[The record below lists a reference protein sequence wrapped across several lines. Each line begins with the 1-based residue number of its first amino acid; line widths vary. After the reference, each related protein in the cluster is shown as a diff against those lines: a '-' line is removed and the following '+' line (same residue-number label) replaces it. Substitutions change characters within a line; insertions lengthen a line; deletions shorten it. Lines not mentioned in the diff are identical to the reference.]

1 MGVIVQFQLYLKRRG
16 KWRQVLDVAASL
28 GIPYVVEVGPL
39 DTSRSPITT
48 ALELG
53 DVSPEALVLPR
64 DAVDKFEWYIM
75 LADAL
80 DVKRLVVAPPPT
92 VEGVAE
98 LYDVAVEYGVE
109 VNWIYGEGPLARIR
123 DVDAVAKA
131 IRPTAARLVY
141 DPVKAKGLKE
151 IYTTIIALSGYIREI
166 YLSNRRGERAPA
178 TPIRPRGHN
187 QLRRGSPNA
196 PPHTVGGQSHRE
208 DSPPV
213 RWRAR
218 PTAENRQRGNKHGE
232 ERGSLPQGAEE
243 SGTDLRRTDGVVA
256 QSI

>member
-1 MGVIVQFQLYLKRRG
+1 M
-16 KWRQVLDVAASL
+16 LDVAASL
-28 GIPYVVEVGPL
+28 GVPYVVEVGPL

-53 DVSPEALVLPR
+53 DASPEALVLPR
-64 DAVDKFEWYIM
+64 DALDNFEWYIM

-80 DVKRLVVAPPPT
+80 DVKRLVVPPPPT

-98 LYDVAVEYGVE
+98 LYDMAVEYGVE
-109 VNWIYGEGPLARIR
+109 VSWIYGEGPLARVR

-166 YLSNRRGERAPA
+166 YLSNRRGERGTRLPPFDPVGVINYAEVLQMLHLIQWEGRATVRTAPQFA
-178 TPIRPRGHN
+178 GELDL
-187 QLRRGSPNA
+187 QLKIANE
-196 PPHTVGGQSHRE
+196 VIN
-208 DSPPV
+208 
-213 RWRAR
+213 
-218 PTAENRQRGNKHGE
+218 TAK
-232 ERGSLPQGAEE
+232 SA
-243 SGTDLRRTDGVVA
+243 GVSRKVQKRVA
-256 QSI
+256 QIYDELMGW

>member
-1 MGVIVQFQLYLKRRG
+1 MQFQLYLKRRG

-166 YLSNRRGERAPA
+166 YLSNRRGERGPRLPPFDPVGIINYAEVLQMLHLIQWEGRATVRTAPQFA
-178 TPIRPRGHN
+178 GELDL
-187 QLRRGSPNA
+187 QLKIANE
-196 PPHTVGGQSHRE
+196 VIN
-208 DSPPV
+208 
-213 RWRAR
+213 
-218 PTAENRQRGNKHGE
+218 TAK
-232 ERGSLPQGAEE
+232 SA
-243 SGTDLRRTDGVVA
+243 GVSRKVQKRVA
-256 QSI
+256 QIYDELMGW